1 MNENKIII
9 RNVNEAYIR
18 IICDDGIAYELRE
31 AFTFSVPGY
40 QFTPQYKA
48 RLWDGKIRLMDVRTR
63 RMYRGLAPYIFKFCE
78 ERNYE
83 CRYENEDYDEEFSL
97 AEADEFIEKLNAK
110 HTPRDYQRDAFVHAI
125 RTRRSLLLSPTASG
139 KSLIIYLLARFLAHR
154 GLKRGLIIVPTVSLV
169 EQLTS
174 DFKDYSE
181 TNGWD
186 VNANVHKVYQ
196 GQDKETDKF
205 LTISTWQ
212 SLYKMPKQWFAQ
224 FDFVIG
230 DEAHQFKAKSLTEIM
245 TGLTNASF
253 RIGTTGTLDGTK
265 THRLVLEGLFGSVRK
280 VITTKELMDAKH
292 LAEFQI
298 KCLLLR
304 HSESISQ
311 AAKNFSYQ
319 EEIQYLVLN
328 ESRNRFI
335 CNLAVSLDGN
345 TLVLYQYVDK
355 HGRILHDLIGQKLGA
370 DRKVFFVSGKTDVD
384 IREDIRRIVE
394 SETNAIIVA
403 SFGTFSTGI
412 NIRNLHNIIFASPSK
427 SRIRNLQ
434 SIGRGLRKSDTKD
447 AAQLFDIADDL
458 RYKKHEN
465 YTLRHFADRIQ
476 IYTEEKF
483 AFKIYKIELKERK
496 PLSEETK
503 RKIGEA
509 NKISQLGNTNK
520 RGKTKG

>member
-1 MNENKIII
+1 MGSKIII
-9 RNVNEAYIR
+9 VNENEAYVR
-18 IICDDGIAYELRE
+18 IICEDDIAYELRE
-31 AFTFSVPGY
+31 AFTFQVPGY

-48 RLWDGKIRLMDVRTR
+48 RLWDGKIRLFDIRSKQL
-63 RMYRGLAPYIFKFCE
+63 YRGLVPYVAKFCE
-78 ERNYE
+78 ERDYE
-83 CRYENEDYDEEFSL
+83 WEYENEAYDEEFSL
-97 AEADEFIEKLNAK
+97 AEANAFVEKLGPK
-110 HTPRDYQRDAFVHAI
+110 HAPRDYQLDAFVHAI

-139 KSLIIYLLARFLAHR
+139 KSLIIYLLACFFEHR
-154 GLKRGLIIVPTVSLV
+154 GLKKGLIIVPTVSLV

-181 TNGWD
+181 TNGWN
-186 VNANVHKVYQ
+186 VNANIHKIYQ
-196 GQDKETDKF
+196 GQEKDTDKF

-230 DEAHQFKAKSLTEIM
+230 DEAHQFKAKSLTDIM
-245 TGLTNASF
+245 TGLTNAKY

-304 HSESISQ
+304 HSESICQ
-311 AAKNFSYQ
+311 ASKQFNYQ
-319 EEIQYLVLN
+319 QEIEYLVLN
-328 ESRNRFI
+328 EARNKFI
-335 CNLAVSLDGN
+335 SNLAVSLDGN

-355 HGRILHDLIGQKLGA
+355 HGRILHKLISERLGT
-370 DRKVFFVSGKTDVD
+370 DRKVFFVSGETDVD
-384 IREDIRRIVE
+384 IREEIRRIVE
-394 SETNAIIVA
+394 QETNAIIVA

-434 SIGRGLRKSDTKD
+434 SIGRGLRKSETKD
-447 AAQLFDIADDL
+447 SAQLFDIADDM

-465 YTLRHFADRIQ
+465 YTLKHFAERIKV
-476 IYTEEKF
+476 YTEEKF
-483 AFKIYKIELKERK
+483 SFKVYKIELK
-496 PLSEETK
+496 
-503 RKIGEA
+503 G
-509 NKISQLGNTNK
+509 
-520 RGKTKG
+520 

>member
-1 MNENKIII
+1 MENKLII
-9 RNVNEAYIR
+9 RNINEAYVTV
-18 IICDDGIAYELRE
+18 ICNEGISWELRE
-31 AFTFSVPGY
+31 AFTFKVPGAE
-40 QFTPQYKA
+40 FTPQYRA
-48 RLWDGKIRLMDVRTR
+48 RLWDGRIRLWNTQTKQL
-63 RMYRGLAPYIFKFCE
+63 YRGLVPYIAKFCE

-83 CRYENEDYDEEFSL
+83 WDYENEDFDEEFSL
-97 AEADEFIEKLNAK
+97 AEAKEFVEKLRPK
-110 HTPRDYQRDAFVHAI
+110 HAPRDYQLDAFVHAI

-139 KSLIIYLLARFLAHR
+139 KSLIIYLLSRFLQYR
-154 GLKRGLIIVPTVSLV
+154 KLKKGLIIVPTVSLV

-174 DFKDYSE
+174 DFKEYSE

-186 VNANVHKVYQ
+186 VSANIHKVYQ
-196 GQDKETDKF
+196 GQDKDTDKF

-212 SLYKMPKQWFAQ
+212 SLYKMPKKWFAQ

-230 DEAHQFKAKSLTEIM
+230 DEAHLFKAKSLTDIM
-245 TGLTNASF
+245 TGLSNAKY

-292 LAEFQI
+292 LADFTI

-304 HSESISQ
+304 HGEAICQ
-311 AAKNFSYQ
+311 AAKNFTYQ
-319 EEIQYLVLN
+319 QEIEYLVLN

-335 CNLAVSLDGN
+335 SNLAVSLEGN

-355 HGRILHDLIGQKLGA
+355 HGRILHDFISAKLGA
-370 DRKVFFVSGKTDVD
+370 DRKVFFVHGGTEVN
-384 IREDIRRIVE
+384 IREEIRGIVE
-394 SETNAIIVA
+394 KETNAIIVA

-434 SIGRGLRKSDTKD
+434 SIGRGLRTSDTKD
-447 AAQLFDIADDL
+447 SAQLFDIADDM
-458 RYKKHEN
+458 RHKKHEN
-465 YTLRHFADRIQ
+465 YTLKHFAHRIQ

-483 AFKIYKIELKERK
+483 SFKIYKIELKH
-496 PLSEETK
+496 
-503 RKIGEA
+503 
-509 NKISQLGNTNK
+509 
-520 RGKTKG
+520 

>member
-1 MNENKIII
+1 MDSKVIIVNEN
-9 RNVNEAYIR
+9 EAFVR
-18 IICDDGIAYELRE
+18 IICEDGIAYELRE
-31 AFTFSVPGY
+31 AFTFQVPGY
-40 QFTPQYKA
+40 QFTPQYRA
-48 RLWDGKIRLMDVRTR
+48 RLWDGKIRLFDVRSKQL
-63 RMYRGLAPYIFKFCE
+63 YRGLVPYVAKFCE

-83 CRYENEDYDEEFSL
+83 WEYENESYDEEFSL
-97 AEADEFIEKLNAK
+97 AEANEFVEKLRPK
-110 HTPRDYQRDAFVHAI
+110 HAPRDYQLDAFVHAI
-125 RTRRSLLLSPTASG
+125 RTRRALLLSPTASG
-139 KSLIIYLLARFLAHR
+139 KSLIIYLLARFLQYR
-154 GLKRGLIIVPTVSLV
+154 GLKKGLIIVPTVSLV

-181 TNGWD
+181 TNGW
-186 VNANVHKVYQ
+186 NVSDNIHKIYQ
-196 GQDKETDKF
+196 GQEKNTDKF

-212 SLYKMPKQWFAQ
+212 SIYKMPKQWFAQ

-230 DEAHQFKAKSLTEIM
+230 DEAHQFKAKSLIDIM
-245 TGLTNASF
+245 TGLTNAKY

-265 THRLVLEGLFGSVRK
+265 THKLVLEGLFGSVRK

-304 HSESISQ
+304 HGESICQ
-311 AAKNFSYQ
+311 AAKNFTYQ
-319 EEIQYLVLN
+319 QEIEYLVLN
-328 ESRNRFI
+328 EGRNKFI
-335 CNLAVSLDGN
+335 SNLAISLDGN

-355 HGRILHDLIGQKLGA
+355 HGRILQKLISEKVGS
-370 DRKVFFVSGKTDVD
+370 DRKVFFVSGDTDVD
-384 IREDIRRIVE
+384 IREEIRKIVE

-434 SIGRGLRKSDTKD
+434 SIGRGLRKSDTKES
-447 AAQLFDIADDL
+447 AQLFDIADDM

-465 YTLRHFADRIQ
+465 YTLKHFAERIK

-483 AFKIYKIELKERK
+483 AFKVYKIELK
-496 PLSEETK
+496 
-503 RKIGEA
+503 G
-509 NKISQLGNTNK
+509 
-520 RGKTKG
+520 